1 MQIRPVKI
9 TITTNTSSVN
19 INRRFSDMISTE
31 DEMEEYE
38 ASEESPVIFVTD
50 GVIIEDG
57 DMVKISYDENE
68 LVKMQGAHTIFA
80 FREKSPTTVSMLR
93 IGSIT
98 TTLIFDSLKPRHICL
113 YNSGAFP
120 FEVAICTDYLS
131 NNMTYNS
138 GGDIVVEY
146 SVEIRGI
153 PEDYN
158 RISVK
163 VSEL

>member
-57 DMVKISYDENE
+57 DKCRALILFLPSGRNHR
-68 LVKMQGAHTIFA
+68 LP
-80 FREKSPTTVSMLR
+80 SP
-93 IGSIT
+93 
-98 TTLIFDSLKPRHICL
+98 C
-113 YNSGAFP
+113 
-120 FEVAICTDYLS
+120 
-131 NNMTYNS
+131 
-138 GGDIVVEY
+138 
-146 SVEIRGI
+146 
-153 PEDYN
+153 
-158 RISVK
+158 
-163 VSEL
+163 